1 MNVPIPCPFGHPKK
15 LWHQVAFS
23 LLFLVTAGHTD
34 AGRQPVTSGG
44 TWRITA
50 GDVRVRCR
58 LTVGGSFN
66 ATTSNISGFIATP
79 PTGETLSAVAVAV
92 ELSALDTG
100 INLRNQH
107 LRNRYLAVTRG
118 PGYRQAQLSALQ
130 LETPLPQVLTTHHT
144 GFVGTLLFHGIEH
157 GITGTAEIRRMD
169 RRLQVEAKFEVS
181 LNDFDI
187 PPPRYLGVGV
197 RDAVAI
203 TVNFIATREAP

>member
-79 PTGETLSAVAVAV
+79 PPGETLSAVAVAV

-100 INLRNQH
+100 INLS
-107 LRNRYLAVTRG
+107 G
-118 PGYRQAQLSALQ
+118 DLSQCMLQ
-130 LETPLPQVLTTHHT
+130 PL
-144 GFVGTLLFHGIEH
+144 
-157 GITGTAEIRRMD
+157 
-169 RRLQVEAKFEVS
+169 
-181 LNDFDI
+181 
-187 PPPRYLGVGV
+187 
-197 RDAVAI
+197 
-203 TVNFIATREAP
+203 